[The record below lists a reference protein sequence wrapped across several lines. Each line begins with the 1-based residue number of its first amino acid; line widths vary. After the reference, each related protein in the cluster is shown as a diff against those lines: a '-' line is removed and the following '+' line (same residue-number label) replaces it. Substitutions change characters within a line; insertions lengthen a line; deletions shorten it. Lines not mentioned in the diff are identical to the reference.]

1 MMQRTVLLAG
11 AAVALLAA
19 QATANAAVIN
29 MPQSRTLSTV
39 PATVTMGTATFSF
52 TLDTASFAPAADVS
66 TAGTGA
72 VSTIFGGIADFEAGS
87 PIDGTG
93 LFTFASYPT
102 ATLIPNSQADDF
114 IGLSYTGVGGT
125 YYGYAEVSGNTL
137 LGSAFQ
143 DTPNTTITTASLAA
157 TAVPEPMSAALV
169 AVGAL
174 TVGALRGRKRAT
186 KQAA

>member
-1 MMQRTVLLAG
+1 MNRAVLAAG
-11 AAVALLAA
+11 AAVALLAT

-39 PATVTMGTATFSF
+39 PAIVTMGTATFSF
-52 TLDTASFAPAADVS
+52 TLDATGFAPAADVA
-66 TAGTGA
+66 TAGSGA

-157 TAVPEPMSAALV
+157 TAVPEPMSAALLS
-169 AVGAL
+169 VGAL
-174 TVGALRGRKRAT
+174 TVGAIRSRKRAT

>member
-19 QATANAAVIN
+19 QAPANAAVIN
-29 MPQSRTLSTV
+29 MPQSQTLSSV

-66 TAGTGA
+66 TAGSGA

-137 LGSAFQ
+137 LGSAFE
-143 DTPNTTITTASLAA
+143 DTPNTTITTAPLSA

>member
-1 MMQRTVLLAG
+1 MMQRTIFLAG

-29 MPQSRTLSTV
+29 MPLSRTLSTV

-52 TLDTASFAPAADVS
+52 TLDIASFAPAAAVS

-72 VSTIFGGIADFEAGS
+72 VSTIFGGIADFEAGA
-87 PIDGTG
+87 PIDATG
-93 LFTFASYPT
+93 LFTFASYST

-137 LGSAFQ
+137 LCSAFQ
-143 DTPNTTITTASLAA
+143 DTPNTTITTASLAT

-174 TVGALRGRKRAT
+174 TVGVLRGSKWAT
-186 KQAA
+186 KQEA